1 MSMNWTAAL
10 FTYHQNQLRII
21 MLLLAEVTITL
32 SMGLWNSIMHWA
44 ALCEDSNVNLV
55 SLILSTTDTHLL
67 LFHIHASNP
76 VNFLINPGYCN
87 AALLNAVQCELLCL
101 VLGW

>member
-1 MSMNWTAAL
+1 MIDIS
-10 FTYHQNQLRII
+10 YIV

-55 SLILSTTDTHLL
+55 SLILSTTDTHLVL
-67 LFHIHASNP
+67 CNIHASNP
-76 VNFLINPGYCN
+76 VNFLINLMQYN
-87 AALLNAVQCELLCL
+87 ANCCVWYLAGRIIATHWTRAMVQ
-101 VLGW
+101 